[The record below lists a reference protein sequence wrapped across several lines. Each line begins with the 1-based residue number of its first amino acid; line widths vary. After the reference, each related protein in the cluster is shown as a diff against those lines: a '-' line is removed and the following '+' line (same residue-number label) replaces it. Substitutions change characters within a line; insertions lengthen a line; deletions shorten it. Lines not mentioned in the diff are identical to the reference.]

1 MADLIPIR
9 RYVDADNSCLFSS
22 FGYLVEKNK
31 FSDMTSL
38 KIRQAVVNAILS
50 EKKYDITIL
59 GQPKEAYID
68 FIQNPSSWGGA
79 TELKIL
85 SDLYQIQIVAIDV
98 KSMKHYIFGED
109 NKFPK
114 RIYVVHNGVH
124 YDPLVMTISSD
135 ANNDNDITI
144 FNSKDDIVFAKFK
157 SLVKNYHDQ
166 GEYVDLSDLKTLECD
181 DCKELKGLV
190 DKFQCHRHTFTCKKK
205 GKIIKILPGEGH
217 GREGVQRLPGQRWQ
231 KFKKNSTE

>member
-1 MADLIPIR
+1 MTDLIPIR

-59 GQPKEAYID
+59 GQPKESYIE

-98 KSMKHYIFGED
+98 KSMKHYLFGED
-109 NKFPK
+109 SKFPK

-144 FNSKDDIVFAKFK
+144 FNSNDDVVFAKFK

-181 DCKELKGLV
+181 DCKE
-190 DKFQCHRHTFTCKKK
+190 TFGTKDEATLHAQYHNHWNFNA
-205 GKIIKILPGEGH
+205 I
-217 GREGVQRLPGQRWQ
+217 
-231 KFKKNSTE
+231 